1 MESIHPFAAK
11 TDNCA
16 ELVEGEIPSICAHT
30 EGNRMKRILAG
41 VKRNLFHGGITEEEY
56 RQISPVIFRENRRN
70 LMTYTIIAALFL
82 GIMFVMSFVDEG
94 LEKNRWVYVGTTL
107 LLLAV
112 YGVAREIEEKDGLL
126 LLGAIYAFMSI
137 MFIFGIILGTV
148 TRPDE
153 QTVTFVALLLTVPLL
168 FTDRPIRMAICIL
181 FYSVVFIITAIYVKV
196 DYVLMADIV
205 DVTIFGMCGVIVSTY
220 MMSVK
225 NKRVLYERQVSIL
238 SETDLLTG
246 LRNRNCYERK
256 LKEYASGKEKR
267 LSVIY
272 VDVNGLHEMNNSKG
286 HEAGDR
292 MLQFIGSVSQE
303 TFGKENAYRIGGDE
317 FVMLLA
323 DEGEEQL
330 QRKIERMKRLVEEN
344 AYHVSIGVSSGDCAK
359 TDVSLLI
366 KSAEA
371 RMYEEKELFYRQKG
385 MDRRIRA

>member
-1 MESIHPFAAK
+1 
-11 TDNCA
+11 
-16 ELVEGEIPSICAHT
+16 
-30 EGNRMKRILAG
+30 MKRILAG

-82 GIMFVMSFVDEG
+82 GIMFVMSFVDED

-107 LLLAV
+107 LVLAV
-112 YGVAREIEEKDGLL
+112 YGVARESEEKDGLL

-246 LRNRNCYERK
+246 LLNRNCYERK